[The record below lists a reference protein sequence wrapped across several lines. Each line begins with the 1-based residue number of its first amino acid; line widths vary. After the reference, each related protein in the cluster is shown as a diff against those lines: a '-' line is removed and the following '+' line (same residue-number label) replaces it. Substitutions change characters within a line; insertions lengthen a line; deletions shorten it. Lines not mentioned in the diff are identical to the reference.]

1 MKRASQI
8 LTHKGMTNGEHRLS
22 PIKIKKFRHMKIS
35 LRTTILSLLSIFLF
49 SIGGILAQDITRVEA
64 SNPDISDHLDLE
76 AVASLFGDSKDL
88 EDFERRL
95 NDPKN
100 QISNLDLNGDQYVD
114 YLRIVELTEK
124 RTHLIAI
131 QAVLGEDQYQDVATI
146 EIDKDYSGNTSV
158 QVVGDVYMYGPNYI
172 IEPVYRHR
180 PVFFSY
186 FWRPV
191 YHPYHSS
198 YYWGYY
204 PHYFHFWHPLDVF
217 AYRRHIHIHINTYHS
232 YNYVNYRRSHTAMN
246 MHNQYRR
253 NDYGRRNPNRSYATR
268 TNTTRRP
275 RTVQSRPTSTSR
287 PRVTNPSTRP
297 RTVGTKNNPR
307 TVQSKPRTISQPRIA
322 SSPRSVSTT
331 TRPRTVQNRPITS
344 QPRVTNPSTRP
355 RTSRPR
361 TSTQTRKPTTKSRSY
376 SSHNNRKKASKRSS
390 RSSSS
395 RNVTQSRPSRSTSS
409 KSSRSSTSRRR

>member
-1 MKRASQI
+1 MKT
-8 LTHKGMTNGEHRLS
+8 L
-22 PIKIKKFRHMKIS
+22 

-64 SNPDISDHLDLE
+64 TNPDISDHLDLE

-146 EIDKDYSGNTSV
+146 EIDRDYRGNTTV

-204 PHYFHFWHPLDVF
+204 PNSFHFWHPLDLF
-217 AYRRHIHIHINTYHS
+217 SYRRHIHVHINTYHS
-232 YNYVNYRRSHTAMN
+232 YHYVNHRRSHTAIS

-253 NDYGRRNPNRSYATR
+253 NDYGRRNANRSYAAR
-268 TNTTRRP
+268 TNTTRRPSATRVNNTTRP
-275 RTVQSRPTSTSR
+275 RTVQSRPVTSQ
-287 PRVTNPSTRP
+287 P
-297 RTVGTKNNPR
+297 RTVSTRNNPR
-307 TVQSKPRTISQPRIA
+307 TVQSRPVTSQPRITN
-322 SSPRSVSTT
+322 ST
-331 TRPRTVQNRPITS
+331 TRPRTV
-344 QPRVTNPSTRP
+344 STRSNP
-355 RTSRPR
+355 RSVQSRPATTSRPR
-361 TSTQTRKPTTKSRSY
+361 TTSTQSRKPATKSRSY
-376 SSHNNRKKASKRSS
+376 SSQNSRQKTYKSSSK
-390 RSSSS
+390 SSSS
-395 RNVTQSRPSRSTSS
+395 RDVAQNRSTRSTSS